1 MNYQNIFKRYE
12 LKYLITKEEKK
23 ALFEIMKEYMEPD
36 EYGKSTINNIY
47 FDTPDKLLIRRS
59 LDKPVFKEKLRIRSY
74 GATSP
79 ESTVFIEIKRKY
91 DDIVYKR
98 RIGVCEKVAMDY
110 LIEGIPLINKSQIS
124 KEIDSFMDFYRE
136 IEPSIF
142 LSYEREAFYSKTDE
156 NFRMTFDERIL
167 TRGYDLSLTSGNY
180 GESNIPEGMVVLEI
194 KTVLGVPKWLLDFLS
209 ENKIYKTSFSKY
221 GNAYMKLMLPR
232 FLKKIEYY
240 NRGGDEDVA

>member
-1 MNYQNIFKRYE
+1 MNYQNVFKRYE

-23 ALFEIMKEYMEPD
+23 ALFEIMKEYMVPD
-36 EYGKSTINNIY
+36 EYGKSNINNIY

-74 GATSP
+74 GVTSP
-79 ESTVFIEIKRKY
+79 ESAVFIELKRKY

-98 RIGVCEKVAMDY
+98 RISVSEKIAMDY
-110 LIEGIPLINKSQIS
+110 LVKGIPLINKSQIS
-124 KEIDSFMDFYRE
+124 KEIDSFMDFYKK

-167 TRGYDLSLTSGNY
+167 TRDYDLSLAPGTY
-180 GESNIPEGMVVLEI
+180 GESNIPEGMVVLEV
-194 KTVLGVPKWLLDFLS
+194 KTVLGVPQWLLDFLS
-209 ENKIYKTSFSKY
+209 KNKIYKTSFSKY

-240 NRGGDEDVA
+240 NGGEEDVA